1 MLEKAEMVSQ
11 ANDRANLLYIDD
23 AIVAEEKV
31 SEKPATVMNVILLK
45 NEVDLEWLNK
55 KWVLTF

>member
-1 MLEKAEMVSQ
+1 MLVKAEMVSQ

-31 SEKPATVMNVILLK
+31 SEKPPTVMNVILLK
-45 NEVDLEWLNK
+45 NEVDLE
-55 KWVLTF
+55 